1 MVAERTSS
9 DSGFTLLEVVVAL
22 AIAALAIVGL
32 FQAAS
37 GGLLA
42 VNTAGR
48 VEEAVQRAQSHLAAI
63 GRSAALIQGE
73 FTDDDGGGYHWRLR
87 ARPVASRQVAAAD
100 GKPTVPA
107 SATLFDVEV
116 AISWPG
122 PRGER
127 SVVLKTMRLSA
138 TTRGE

>member
-1 MVAERTSS
+1 MVAERTSQ

-42 VNTAGR
+42 VSTAGR
-48 VEEAVQRAQSHLAAI
+48 VEEAVQRAQSHLAAV

-87 ARPVASRQVAAAD
+87 SRPVATRQVAAAD
-100 GKPTVPA
+100 GNATA

-122 PRGER
+122 RSGER

-138 TTRGE
+138 TTSGE